1 MKLIDDLNYPLHLD
15 IENKLDRFF
24 ARFPSLLLVVDRIET
39 MNLDKIDI
47 DISQFLL
54 LTIKEKEM
62 KISQREREFCFTSNK
77 ISRSMEYFNGSNFNA
92 SFR

>member
-15 IENKLDRFF
+15 IENKLDRFLP
-24 ARFPSLLLVVDRIET
+24 RFPSLLLVVDRIET

-62 KISQREREFCFTSNK
+62 KISQRERVLFYIE
-77 ISRSMEYFNGSNFNA
+77 
-92 SFR
+92 